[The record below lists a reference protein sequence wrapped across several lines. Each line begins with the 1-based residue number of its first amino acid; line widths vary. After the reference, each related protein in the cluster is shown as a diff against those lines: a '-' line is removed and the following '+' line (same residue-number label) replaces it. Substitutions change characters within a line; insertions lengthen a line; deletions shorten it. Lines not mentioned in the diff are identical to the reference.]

1 MTDDGL
7 DKIYRDHE
15 GYIAKVFRM
24 QLRKQRDAGIYI
36 SKTDEEE
43 IWSWVLAKV
52 AVYLPRY
59 DPSKSALPSYLYT
72 IVASQTKW
80 CLIRMRGMEGRFSSE
95 AWNNAHAHYDDP
107 DQQQNIPE
115 PVQQRTEAE
124 VLEELP
130 EDIRQMAELL
140 LEGKSRRETA
150 RLMGWSRRTLQ
161 SKLGELREHLT
172 GEPPPETPP
181 EATGATGNPR
191 PPKTIATTRRRAT
204 ARPDTPQTPR
214 KPRRPTRK
222 GS

>member
-1 MTDDGL
+1 MTQSEIDSL
-7 DKIYRDHE
+7 YSQHE
-15 GYIAKVFRM
+15 HYIQTVFRM
-24 QLRKQRDAGIYI
+24 TLNKQRDAGIYI

-115 PVQQRTEAE
+115 PTQPRTEAE

-130 EDIRQMAELL
+130 EDLRQMAEHL

-161 SKLGELREHLT
+161 SKLDELREHLT
-172 GEPPPETPP
+172 GEPPE
-181 EATGATGNPR
+181 EARQDATGDDSDDDPI
-191 PPKTIATTRRRAT
+191 KTMPDGRRRD
-204 ARPDTPQTPR
+204 RMR
-214 KPRRPTRK
+214 L
-222 GS
+222 